1 MGSGL
6 QKNVFRVLQFV
17 LSVGMRLEGLDA
29 NTLNIV
35 MSAERVWT
43 KMSDYLI
50 DFHLAIEAMSRISDS
65 ICEAEAVDALC
76 EVPTIELIRCKDCE
90 DCTETKLYDG
100 QRWNYC
106 MRLRCVVKENDFCCW
121 AERKYPKIKAKV
133 TE

>member
-1 MGSGL
+1 MSEWISCPKCGALMIGITAGHICPL
-6 QKNVFRVLQFV
+6 CGYKVPAQTITTTT
-17 LSVGMRLEGLDA
+17 G
-29 NTLNIV
+29 T
-35 MSAERVWT
+35 SAE
-43 KMSDYLI
+43 Y
-50 DFHLAIEAMSRISDS
+50 
-65 ICEAEAVDALC
+65 
-76 EVPTIELIRCKDCE
+76 VPVIRCKDCE

>member
-1 MGSGL
+1 MT
-6 QKNVFRVLQFV
+6 R
-17 LSVGMRLEGLDA
+17 
-29 NTLNIV
+29 
-35 MSAERVWT
+35 
-43 KMSDYLI
+43 LI
-50 DFHLAIEAMSRISDS
+50 DA
-65 ICEAEAVDALC
+65 DALTLRSEMVLIRYGKGC
-76 EVPTIELIRCKDCE
+76 LQERLAVRYEDIENAPTIDAVQVIRCKDCE

>member
-1 MGSGL
+1 MKECIIDADIEGI
-6 QKNVFRVLQFV
+6 RQF
-17 LSVGMRLEGLDA
+17 E
-29 NTLNIV
+29 TLAFGKV
-35 MSAERVWT
+35 T
-43 KMSDYLI
+43 G
-50 DFHLAIEAMSRISDS
+50 
-65 ICEAEAVDALC
+65 
-76 EVPTIELIRCKDCE
+76 ELIRCKDCE

>member
-1 MGSGL
+1 M
-6 QKNVFRVLQFV
+6 
-17 LSVGMRLEGLDA
+17 
-29 NTLNIV
+29 
-35 MSAERVWT
+35 
-43 KMSDYLI
+43 I
-50 DFHLAIEAMSRISDS
+50 DFNKYFIVGTNSY
-65 ICEAEAVDALC
+65 ALHDTMNGL
-76 EVPTIELIRCKDCE
+76 VVGELIRCKDCE

>member
-1 MGSGL
+1 
-6 QKNVFRVLQFV
+6 
-17 LSVGMRLEGLDA
+17 MR
-29 NTLNIV
+29 
-35 MSAERVWT
+35 R
-43 KMSDYLI
+43 LI
-50 DFHLAIEAMSRISDS
+50 DA
-65 ICEAEAVDALC
+65 DALKEAINAHDYVLKDC
-76 EVPTIELIRCKDCE
+76 LNTTDKGMFTVGIMQAIDAQPTIDAVPVIRCKDCE